1 MGIGS
6 ELSGDDSAGVA
17 AARLLRPLFAQVEH
31 VLVVEAGPVAENA
44 SGSLRRFRPDVVIL
58 LDAAWFGGQ
67 PGEIRGLDWHEADG
81 FSASTHTLPLSVFA
95 RYLESEF
102 GCTVLLLAVQAG
114 SVEFGEPASPAV
126 KRAVRSLARG
136 LEEILSPDKQ

>member
-6 ELSGDDSAGVA
+6 ELNGDDAVGVA

-31 VLVVEAGPVAENA
+31 VLVVDAGSVAEN
-44 SGSLRRFRPDVVIL
+44 STGSLRRFRPDVVIL
-58 LDAAWFGGQ
+58 LDAAWFGGV

-95 RYLESEF
+95 GYLESEF
-102 GCTVLLLAVQAG
+102 GCKVLLLTIQAA
-114 SVEFGEPASPAV
+114 SVEFGDPVSPPV
-126 KRAVRSLARG
+126 KRAVRKLAQG
-136 LEEILSPDKQ
+136 LQIVLS